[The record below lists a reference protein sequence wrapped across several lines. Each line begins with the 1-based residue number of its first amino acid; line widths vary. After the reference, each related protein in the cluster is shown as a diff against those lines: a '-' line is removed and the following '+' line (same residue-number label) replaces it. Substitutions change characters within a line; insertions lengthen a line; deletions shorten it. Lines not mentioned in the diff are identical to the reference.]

1 MSAERRKYF
10 GKQTFPA
17 ILSFLLLTGL
27 ACAKAEKPITPTPT
41 PTIAP
46 LPISTAALFENI
58 VTPQPDPIDMD
69 LDTDR
74 KKFCGSFPSEVY
86 FGSTQTLAL
95 ENNSVIARFGV
106 EGKNENSVYY
116 SDRNRSGT
124 VIWEDGDVKAVPLCG
139 NAKTAVKRNG
149 NTFVVGFG

>member
-1 MSAERRKYF
+1 MSAERRRYF

-27 ACAKAEKPITPTPT
+27 TCAKAEKPITPTPIILPSPT
-41 PTIAP
+41 P
-46 LPISTAALFENI
+46 TAALFENTI
-58 VTPQPDPIDMD
+58 IPQSDPID
-69 LDTDR
+69 LDSDDGR
-74 KKFCGSFPSEVY
+74 KEFCGNFSSEVY

-95 ENNSVIARFGV
+95 ENTIIVRLGV